1 MIPTVN
7 MDGSITVRRG
17 DSSPLRSRSG
27 MRAVATA
34 ALAAAL
40 AADDDVVLVRVVPAE
55 LFRVEVTVRVNRLLV
70 MPRRRRRLAA
80 AVRRAAEPIVAQPGA
95 VVVVDVVEMWRARRA
110 L

>member
-27 MRAVATA
+27 MRAIAAA
-34 ALAAAL
+34 ALAAAV
-40 AADDDVVLVRVVPAE
+40 ADDDDVVLVRVVPAE

-70 MPRRRRRLAA
+70 MPRRRRRIAA
-80 AVRRAAEPIVAQPGA
+80 AVKRAAAPIVAPGA